1 VTVVTDRRYLL
12 AHPVSGFRLT
22 NEMGG
27 GIMQGTAV
35 AVPVRDTGDAFK
47 ASLAGALNTF
57 LSAIPRIIGFAVVL
71 IVGWI
76 ISSLLAKGV
85 RALLHAVKFND
96 LAQRSGFAGFVH
108 NMGVRNDSAGVIAD
122 IVKWFVRLITLVVAF
137 DTLGLPAVS
146 NVLQQLLLWLPNL
159 IVALVVLV
167 IGGLAAKALSQLVR
181 GASAEAGFSNP
192 DTLATVTRVA
202 VWGFTIVV
210 AVNQLGIA
218 TTLINTLLIG
228 IVGAL
233 SIAFGLA
240 FGLGGRDRA
249 AQMLDSMGR
258 NLEAAGPRLERAA
271 SAARHQAQ
279 GMAQQAQAGVSA
291 HRGAMGNGW
300 VERSM
305 TERRRVDRPGLK
317 DRRGDGSQS

>member
-1 VTVVTDRRYLL
+1 
-12 AHPVSGFRLT
+12 
-22 NEMGG
+22 
-27 GIMQGTAV
+27 MQGTAV
-35 AVPVRDTGDAFK
+35 AVPVRDAGDAFR

-76 ISSLLAKGV
+76 ISSLLARGV
-85 RALLHAVKFND
+85 EALLHAVKFND
-96 LAQRSGFAGFVH
+96 LARRSGFADFVQK
-108 NMGVRNDSAGVIAD
+108 MGVKDDSSGVIAS

-159 IVALVVLV
+159 VVALVVLV
-167 IGGLAAKALSQLVR
+167 IGGLAANGLSQLVR
-181 GASAEAGFSNP
+181 GTTAQAGFSNP
-192 DTLATVTRVA
+192 DTVATVTKVA
-202 VWGFTIVV
+202 VWGFAIVV

-228 IVGAL
+228 IVGAF

-249 AQMLDSMGR
+249 AQVLDTMAR
-258 NLEAAGPRLERAA
+258 NAQEAGPKLQRAA
-271 SAARHQAQ
+271 QAASRTAQ
-279 GMAQQAQAGVSA
+279 TSGSQMSSSPL
-291 HRGAMGNGW
+291 NSSW
-300 VERSM
+300 VERSARD
-305 TERRRVDRPGLK
+305 RRRVDRPGLP
-317 DRRGDGSQS
+317 DRRTSNGSEA

>member
-1 VTVVTDRRYLL
+1 
-12 AHPVSGFRLT
+12 
-22 NEMGG
+22 
-27 GIMQGTAV
+27 MQGTAV
-35 AVPVRDTGDAFK
+35 AVPVRDAGDAFR

-76 ISSLLAKGV
+76 ISSLLARGV
-85 RALLHAVKFND
+85 EALLHAVKFND
-96 LAQRSGFAGFVH
+96 LARRSGFADFVQK
-108 NMGVRNDSAGVIAD
+108 MGVKDDSSGVIAS

-159 IVALVVLV
+159 VVALVVLV
-167 IGGLAAKALSQLVR
+167 IGGLAANGLSQLVR
-181 GASAEAGFSNP
+181 GTTAQAGFTNP
-192 DTLATVTRVA
+192 DTVATVTKVA
-202 VWGFTIVV
+202 VWGFAIVV

-228 IVGAL
+228 IVGAF

-249 AQMLDSMGR
+249 AQVLDTMAR
-258 NLEAAGPRLERAA
+258 NAQEAGPKLQRAA
-271 SAARHQAQ
+271 QAASRTAQ
-279 GMAQQAQAGVSA
+279 TSGSQMSSSPL
-291 HRGAMGNGW
+291 NSSW
-300 VERSM
+300 VERSARD
-305 TERRRVDRPGLK
+305 RRRVDRPGLP
-317 DRRGDGSQS
+317 DRRTSNGSEA

>member
-1 VTVVTDRRYLL
+1 
-12 AHPVSGFRLT
+12 
-22 NEMGG
+22 
-27 GIMQGTAV
+27 MQGTTV
-35 AVPVRDTGDAFK
+35 AVPVQDTGDAFR

-71 IVGWI
+71 INGWV
-76 ISSLLAKGV
+76 ISSLQYPV
-85 RALLHAVKFND
+85 VESLLHAVRFND
-96 LAQRSGFAGFVH
+96 LARRSGFADFVEK
-108 NMGVRNDSAGVIAD
+108 MGVRDDSSGVIAN

-202 VWGFTIVV
+202 IWGFTIVV
-210 AVNQLGIA
+210 AINQLGIA
-218 TTLINTLLIG
+218 TTLINTIMIG
-228 IVGAL
+228 LVGAFTL
-233 SIAFGLA
+233 AFGLA

-249 AQMLDSMGR
+249 AQVLDRIGR
-258 NLEAAGPRLERAA
+258 EAERAGPKLERAA
-271 SAARHQAQ
+271 TAARNQAQ
-279 GMAQQAQAGVSA
+279 SIAQQVKSGADQARSA
-291 HRGAMGNGW
+291 GGNGSW
-300 VERSM
+300 VERS
-305 TERRRVDRPGLK
+305 EADRRRVERPGIR
-317 DRRGDGSQS
+317 DRRIGDSTA

>member
-1 VTVVTDRRYLL
+1 
-12 AHPVSGFRLT
+12 
-22 NEMGG
+22 
-27 GIMQGTAV
+27 MQGTAV
-35 AVPVRDTGDAFK
+35 AVPVRDAGDAFR

-76 ISSLLAKGV
+76 ISSLLARGV
-85 RALLHAVKFND
+85 EALLHVVKFND
-96 LAQRSGFAGFVH
+96 LARRSGFADFVQK
-108 NMGVRNDSAGVIAD
+108 MGVRDDSSGVIAS

-159 IVALVVLV
+159 VVALVVLV
-167 IGGLAAKALSQLVR
+167 IGGLAANGLSQLVR
-181 GASAEAGFSNP
+181 GTTAQAGFTNP
-192 DTLATVTRVA
+192 DMLATVTRVA
-202 VWGFTIVV
+202 VWGFAIVV

-228 IVGAL
+228 IVGAF

-249 AQMLDSMGR
+249 AQMLDTMGR
-258 NLEAAGPRLERAA
+258 NAQMAAPKLQRVADAA
-271 SAARHQAQ
+271 SRSAQSTGHQ
-279 GMAQQAQAGVSA
+279 MPPSEVS
-291 HRGAMGNGW
+291 NSW
-300 VERSM
+300 WERSVQD
-305 TERRRVDRPGLK
+305 RRRVDRPGLP
-317 DRRGDGSQS
+317 DRRTSNGSEA